1 MPSCIVNQCCNKTG
15 RKGQSQAIMFH
26 KFPNDISKIISWL
39 ENSGQKFNDIHTLS
53 KKIMDGRSTS
63 KYVMCSGHFSA
74 DSYDYH
80 YNGIKLKPDAIPSI
94 FPTVSEG
101 ETIIEENLK
110 KNRHRGTKRVFES
123 PAKKLCLIDMPET
136 EDVSSHEDDLTKPG
150 FRSSSTQ
157 TYSTLLNSTLIWTGN
172 NIQAMHTQT
181 STSTADKH
189 SLHSSESQEFSSAL
203 KKTSN
208 VGKISFQTTGP
219 LSPIMEAQTTEPQN
233 METSYE
239 GNICKMKLKDDSDY
253 FPQLSSFED
262 SELYGRASLLKD
274 LDPSKKRL
282 PSEKCPGP
290 QYSQDC
296 HKNQQEHQAEGLL
309 DIKIEVIDKETEMY
323 IRADQQ
329 NRTCKKNPSER
340 CSSPLYSQVFLH
352 RNDRVLQDQQGEDL
366 TNIKP
371 EVKVEEEETY
381 VTGDQQYKEEDI
393 SIDIDEDGSSKRSPS
408 PLYSQ
413 DLLKEYHSTYHRDQ
427 DDDLLGIKVEVDEED
442 EMYMR
447 ANWDVSSER
456 NLPEDCQQGEDLTHI
471 KVEVKEEE
479 SYVTGAQQCN
489 EGGILL
495 DNGTGDNT
503 SGNWKEHILV
513 IPNNK
518 AEDNHTIE
526 HFSGENLITPNV
538 HLENHSKEKSHN
550 CPNRK
555 KLYPS
560 HSQILTLSTS
570 QKGCKMFQCCECGKQ
585 FSKNSNLFIHI
596 RIHTG
601 EKPYSCSECGKCFTR
616 KSGLD
621 QHERSHTEEKSFM
634 CSECGKCFARKS
646 ILSRHKI
653 IHTGE
658 KPYACSKCGKCFTQK
673 PSLVKHQSIHTGE
686 KPHSCSECGKCFTQK
701 SSLVKHKRFHSGE
714 RPYPC
719 SECGKCFITKAKLG
733 DHHRSHTGEK
743 PFSCSE
749 CEKFFITKDK
759 LRDHLRSHIG
769 VKPFPCS
776 ECEKCFIQKS
786 DLVEHQRIHTGEKPF
801 SCSECGKCFISKAK
815 LRIHQR
821 IHTGEKPFPCSD
833 CGKCF
838 TQKSNLVKHER
849 THTGEKPY
857 SCSECGK
864 CFTRKS
870 VLHQHQLIHTGERP
884 FSCSICGRHFR
895 NKSRLLSHHNV
906 HSY

>member
-136 EDVSSHEDDLTKPG
+136 EDVSSHEGDLTKPG

-290 QYSQDC
+290 LYSQDC

-366 TNIKP
+366 TNIKL

-393 SIDIDEDGSSKRSPS
+393 SIDIDKDNSSKNSDGHFTLSPNC
-408 PLYSQ
+408 
-413 DLLKEYHSTYHRDQ
+413 
-427 DDDLLGIKVEVDEED
+427 KVED
-442 EMYMR
+442 
-447 ANWDVSSER
+447 S
-456 NLPEDCQQGEDLTHI
+456 
-471 KVEVKEEE
+471 
-479 SYVTGAQQCN
+479 VTIQ
-489 EGGILL
+489 
-495 DNGTGDNT
+495 
-503 SGNWKEHILV
+503 H
-513 IPNNK
+513 
-518 AEDNHTIE
+518 AE
-526 HFSGENLITPNV
+526 GENLITPNV
-538 HLENHSKEKSHN
+538 HLGFQRIDLPSNTPYNEECSTDQLQTVTPRNDNSG
-550 CPNRK
+550 K
-555 KLYPS
+555 K
-560 HSQILTLSTS
+560 I
-570 QKGCKMFQCCECGKQ
+570 FQCDECGEQ
-585 FSKNSNLFIHI
+585 FTKNGSLFIHK

-601 EKPYSCSECGKCFTR
+601 EKPYFCSDCGKCFHRKSLLSRHKTIHTLEKPFSCSECGKRFITR
-616 KSGLD
+616 TNLVV
-621 QHERSHTEEKSFM
+621 HLR
-634 CSECGKCFARKS
+634 
-646 ILSRHKI
+646 

-658 KPYACSKCGKCFTQK
+658 KPYTCSECGKCFTQK
-673 PSLVKHQSIHTGE
+673 PSLVEHQRIHTGE
-686 KPHSCSECGKCFTQK
+686 KPYSCAECGKCFTQK
-701 SSLVKHKRFHSGE
+701 SSLVKHERHHSGE
-714 RPYPC
+714 KQYLC
-719 SECGKCFITKAKLG
+719 FECGKCFVK
-733 DHHRSHTGEK
+733 RSGLVEHQKTHTGEK
-743 PFSCSE
+743 
-749 CEKFFITKDK
+749 
-759 LRDHLRSHIG
+759 R
-769 VKPFPCS
+769 
-776 ECEKCFIQKS
+776 
-786 DLVEHQRIHTGEKPF
+786 F
-801 SCSECGKCFISKAK
+801 SCSECGNVLSLMQK
-815 LRIHQR
+815 LEIIREVIQ
-821 IHTGEKPFPCSD
+821 
-833 CGKCF
+833 
-838 TQKSNLVKHER
+838 
-849 THTGEKPY
+849 
-857 SCSECGK
+857 
-864 CFTRKS
+864 
-870 VLHQHQLIHTGERP
+870 
-884 FSCSICGRHFR
+884 GRNHF
-895 NKSRLLSHHNV
+895 HV
-906 HSY
+906 

>member
-136 EDVSSHEDDLTKPG
+136 EDVSSHEGDLTKPG

-290 QYSQDC
+290 LYSQDC

-366 TNIKP
+366 TNIKL

-393 SIDIDEDGSSKRSPS
+393 SIDIDKVDNVTRRWRSCQDQYSRETMQNAKSGLPAKKKRPYIYIERLSLLSSIIEQRP
-408 PLYSQ
+408 
-413 DLLKEYHSTYHRDQ
+413 
-427 DDDLLGIKVEVDEED
+427 
-442 EMYMR
+442 
-447 ANWDVSSER
+447 SER
-456 NLPEDCQQGEDLTHI
+456 NIEGVDPAL
-471 KVEVKEEE
+471 EE
-479 SYVTGAQQCN
+479 
-489 EGGILL
+489 
-495 DNGTGDNT
+495 
-503 SGNWKEHILV
+503 
-513 IPNNK
+513 
-518 AEDNHTIE
+518 
-526 HFSGENLITPNV
+526 
-538 HLENHSKEKSHN
+538 EKSH
-550 CPNRK
+550 P
-555 KLYPS
+555 
-560 HSQILTLSTS
+560 
-570 QKGCKMFQCCECGKQ
+570 
-585 FSKNSNLFIHI
+585 
-596 RIHTG
+596 
-601 EKPYSCSECGKCFTR
+601 
-616 KSGLD
+616 LD
-621 QHERSHTEEKSFM
+621 ISATEEIVEPEITEEVSVITTTSTAPEPANVPSCASRRSCPKT
-634 CSECGKCFARKS
+634 EPTTTTAAEIDTR
-646 ILSRHKI
+646 ILDYLSRI
-653 IHTGE
+653 VNDDGE
-658 KPYACSKCGKCFTQK
+658 ESFCR
-673 PSLVKHQSIHTGE
+673 SLVPYVRRVPEQIRLRTRAALQIVVQAAIPPNDPMELFFVLEHWQQTG
-686 KPHSCSECGKCFTQK
+686 
-701 SSLVKHKRFHSGE
+701 HKRVNTLISSSVPSQPADTPGHSHMAYS
-714 RPYPC
+714 RP
-719 SECGKCFITKAKLG
+719 
-733 DHHRSHTGEK
+733 HRSHRTAGSSELD
-743 PFSCSE
+743 PQFYGFSQNRPPLVRGHQPHHPLPPSQSAHIYSALQPATTYNPLLHT
-749 CEKFFITKDK
+749 FPSSSAI
-759 LRDHLRSHIG
+759 LRLPH
-769 VKPFPCS
+769 P
-776 ECEKCFIQKS
+776 
-786 DLVEHQRIHTGEKPF
+786 T
-801 SCSECGKCFISKAK
+801 SKMS
-815 LRIHQR
+815 
-821 IHTGEKPFPCSD
+821 GSP
-833 CGKCF
+833 
-838 TQKSNLVKHER
+838 
-849 THTGEKPY
+849 
-857 SCSECGK
+857 
-864 CFTRKS
+864 
-870 VLHQHQLIHTGERP
+870 
-884 FSCSICGRHFR
+884 RH
-895 NKSRLLSHHNV
+895 V
-906 HSY
+906 PPPP